1 MAKQKVH
8 SSTQD
13 FTEVVDISDDIVFF
27 KGGNTAMVME
37 VSSVNFFL
45 LSSDEQNAR
54 LYGYMSL
61 LNSLSSYIQILI
73 ISRRIDLGNYI
84 KLLDERISS
93 VKNPKI
99 AEQLSLY
106 RDFIRDLI
114 KGEGLLDKKIYIVIP
129 FSQLELGP
137 TSAAQNTGKS
147 KQSIEVNDR
156 VKSGLISKRNNVLTQ
171 IERMGLVPR
180 PLGTD
185 ELIKLFY
192 EIYNQEFITLDFNSN
207 DVKNV
212 IL

>member
-1 MAKQKVH
+1 MAKQKIH

-13 FTEVVDISDDIVFF
+13 FTEVVDISDDIVFY
-27 KGGNTAMVME
+27 KGGNAAMVME

-45 LSSDEQNAR
+45 LSTDEQNAR

-61 LNSLSSYIQILI
+61 LNSLSSSIQILI

-84 KLLDERISS
+84 KLLDERITS
-93 VKNPKI
+93 VTNQKI
-99 AEQLSLY
+99 SEQLSLY
-106 RDFIRDLI
+106 RDFIKELV

-137 TSAAQNTGKS
+137 ATAAQGQQKNGTLPM
-147 KQSIEVNDR
+147 NDR
-156 VKSGLISKRNNVLTQ
+156 IKSALISKRNNVLTQ
-171 IERMGLVPR
+171 VERMGLIPR

-192 EIYNQEFITLDFNSN
+192 ELFSQEFITLDYNPG
-207 DVKNV
+207 DLKNV